1 MKIIDYKSVDVVNG
15 FGTRS
20 SIWFSGCDHMCK
32 GCFSKNTWNYDNGS
46 DIDIYKL
53 VDNDMNDPI
62 IKRDGI
68 SLLGGDPLFHKNR
81 GGVLRFVAWF
91 KDKYPEKTI
100 WMWTGYTKDEIS
112 KDVSMCGII
121 RFIDVLIDGKFEED
135 KKDPNLKWRGSSNQ
149 IIYLLNKEK

>member
-135 KKDPNLKWRGSSNQ
+135 KKDPDLKWRGSSNQ
-149 IIYLLNKEK
+149 IIHLLNKEK